1 MDIFTYK
8 CVTLIDF
15 CDHVDWD
22 YEDTMESLLNSPI
35 SFGPNDDTLVRP
47 DTLADI
53 CERDFPD
60 NFDADILISLG
71 S

>member
-1 MDIFTYK
+1 
-8 CVTLIDF
+8 
-15 CDHVDWD
+15 
-22 YEDTMESLLNSPI
+22 MESLLNSPI